1 MNKTD
6 KPLARLKQNNKKE
19 QAQMINIRNKRR
31 TLTTDPTDIKRKA
44 ITL

>member
-19 QAQMINIRNKRR
+19 QAQRINIRQDNNIRN
-31 TLTTDPTDIKRKA
+31 
-44 ITL
+44 